1 MMRIALLAWVAI
13 FAELPPAV
21 YEELQH
27 AAPEALSIQ
36 VMDVEVHRSIAKPS
50 ACSFFDFE
58 VQRRQEFRRGSSA

>member
-1 MMRIALLAWVAI
+1 MMRIALLAWIAI

-21 YEELQH
+21 YEELQR

-36 VMDVEVHRSIAKPS
+36 VMEVEVHRSIAKPS

-58 VQRRQEFRRGSSA
+58 VQRKARVQARSSA